1 MAFMAPWLE
10 VLKEGGKRGVEIE
23 GAADMGGL
31 QRPGFIGST
40 VTYPAWFLR
49 LHNELGRSTIL
60 NWKFHYF
67 NGHFQ
72 VRKLLNYQ

>member
-1 MAFMAPWLE
+1 MAPWLE

-40 VTYPAWFLR
+40 VTYPAWSTFTL
-49 LHNELGRSTIL
+49 NELERSTIF
-60 NWKFHYF
+60 NGKSHFF

-72 VRKLLNYQ
+72 VRKL